1 MIIHIFKMN
10 LPLLLQN
17 FQLISVQSDFM
28 SRFVFSTNVL
38 WNSLPSWIIARLC
51 LEAECWLRLA
61 DSTSSSLAPLHMKK
75 SHPQLGG
82 WCQCGTYSVPAHT
95 ETAFTKNLCAP
106 RPGLRNG
113 TLGPPPL
120 LPVSM
125 IRWKWDF
132 CWRLPCHNLKIKLL
146 CVSSHPPLDSLE
158 QLSLFTSLLFVSL
171 YKNHMH
177 WNYIHLLS
185 KFHPRCMISQIPGV
199 MFFVTSP
206 PLFLLFHYP
215 STLTWPFQRGSLAG
229 MTDEKAHS
237 FPTVTAILENTELMK
252 EWWYLITFQR
262 VAPASEPA
270 FFAACTP
277 NGRPTD
283 VLPLTCSAVTVVIPL
298 IAPFAREEIGISC
311 VVEQI
316 QSS

>member
-1 MIIHIFKMN
+1 MFCLSERCYLIINIFK
-10 LPLLLQN
+10 N

-38 WNSLPSWIIARLC
+38 WNSLPSWIIAQLC

-125 IRWKWDF
+125 IRWKWDC
-132 CWRLPCHNLKIKLL
+132 CWRLLCHNLKIKLL
-146 CVSSHPPLDSLE
+146 CVSSLPPLDSLE
-158 QLSLFTSLLFVSL
+158 HLSLFTSLLFISR

-177 WNYIHLLS
+177 WNTYTYFQNSTHAAWFHKSLVSCFLS
-185 KFHPRCMISQIPGV
+185 HPPPHFFSCFIIP
-199 MFFVTSP
+199 P
-206 PLFLLFHYP
+206 P
-215 STLTWPFQRGSLAG
+215 
-229 MTDEKAHS
+229 
-237 FPTVTAILENTELMK
+237 
-252 EWWYLITFQR
+252 
-262 VAPASEPA
+262 
-270 FFAACTP
+270 
-277 NGRPTD
+277 
-283 VLPLTCSAVTVVIPL
+283 
-298 IAPFAREEIGISC
+298 
-311 VVEQI
+311 
-316 QSS
+316 